1 MLFVK
6 SATHAIIGQKEA
18 MEVVVVIVE
27 VVAVIVE
34 VVVVVVEVRAVV
46 VVAVQALIEAAVEV
60 TNLSE
65 VMVAVL

>member
-6 SATHAIIGQKEA
+6 SATDAIISQKEA
-18 MEVVVVIVE
+18 VEVVVVIVE
-27 VVAVIVE
+27 VVAVIV
-34 VVVVVVEVRAVV
+34 VVVEVGAVV
-46 VVAVQALIEAAVEV
+46 VVAVQPLIEAVEV

>member
-6 SATHAIIGQKEA
+6 SAIDAIISQKEA
-18 MEVVVVIVE
+18 VEVAVVIVEVVVVIVE
-27 VVAVIVE
+27 VV
-34 VVVVVVEVRAVV
+34 VVVVVVRVVV

-65 VMVAVL
+65 VMEAVL